1 MGAFLVPLALSAALT
16 WLDPASVRPG
26 QVGVCVTEW
35 SGGERR
41 EIPIEV
47 LGTLDAVAPDHR
59 VVLIRLTDKSMAG
72 TGVAAGMSGSPVYMD
87 GKLLGALAFGWEFAK
102 EPMAGVTP
110 FAAMHRVTP
119 EGAVPD
125 APPPTVEQL
134 TALAAGQLEPLAVLP
149 RLPTRDG
156 HGPQLVAVSGLPL
169 GGDFSNHLLA
179 AMGLHAVPSG
189 SGEVPA
195 GPPEAGDMMA
205 VLLIWGDATVAA
217 GGTVTAREGDRLWAF
232 GHPLFS
238 LGAVRMPLARA
249 HVLAVQ
255 DSYRTPFKLF
265 AVGKSFGA
273 LVADRPSGVFGLI
286 GENVAGT
293 PVTVRVHDATGTAT
307 WHFRVAEMPFLQPL
321 LVTYLTSASL
331 TARGAA
337 VGEAS
342 VRLALTA
349 RLADG
354 RTLTVQQA
362 VSGIDALAR
371 TAAFAGGVVGLLANS
386 PFPHPPVTAV
396 DATLE
401 REEVPRGETITEVVP
416 ARTSVSPGEELAIA
430 VRVQPYQGAP
440 REKRIVIRVPKS
452 ALPGR
457 LDLVV
462 ADGASWSEYRLHA
475 EGVEP
480 ANFAEQLAQVAGLE
494 SSTTLVVALEAR
506 ERGAAVPGAS
516 QPGLPPSWAM
526 TLAAGL
532 GTGTLDRLST
542 NVLAAEHL
550 PGVVPISGSARVSLT
565 VRQLPEVP

>member
-1 MGAFLVPLALSAALT
+1 MGPLLVPLALSAALT
-16 WLDPASVRPG
+16 WLDPATVRPG
-26 QVGVCVTEW
+26 QKGVCVTEW

-47 LGTLDAVAPDHR
+47 LGTLDAVAPDR
-59 VVLIRLTDKSMAG
+59 SAVLIRLTDQSLAG
-72 TGVAAGMSGSPVYMD
+72 TGVAAGMSGSPVYVD
-87 GKLLGALAFGWEFAK
+87 GKLLGALAFGWAFAK
-102 EPMAGVTP
+102 EPLAGVTP
-110 FAAMHRVTP
+110 FAVMRRVTP
-119 EGAVPD
+119 GGPTPE
-125 APPPTVEQL
+125 APAPTVAQL
-134 TALAAGQLEPLAVLP
+134 AALVAGQLEPLAVLP
-149 RLPTRDG
+149 RLPSRDG

-169 GGDFSNHLLA
+169 GGGFSSELLT
-179 AMGLHAVPSG
+179 AMGLHAIPSG
-189 SGEVPA
+189 GGDVPEGA
-195 GPPEAGDMMA
+195 PVAGDMMA

-217 GGTVTAREGDRLWAF
+217 GGTVTAREGDHLWAF

-238 LGAVRMPLARA
+238 LGEVRMPVARA
-249 HVLAVQ
+249 RVLAVQ
-255 DSYRTPFKLF
+255 DSYRNPLKLF

-273 LVADRPSGVFGLI
+273 LVADRPAGVIGVV
-286 GENVAGT
+286 GENVVGT
-293 PVTVRVHDATGTAT
+293 PVTVSVRDATGAAT

-331 TARGAA
+331 TARGAT

-354 RTLTVQQA
+354 RTVTVQQA
-362 VSGIDALAR
+362 ARGTDALAR
-371 TAAFAGGVVGLLANS
+371 VSAFAGGVVSLLANS

-396 DATLE
+396 DAILD
-401 REEVPRGETITEVVP
+401 REEVPRGDTITEVVP
-416 ARTSVSPGEELAIA
+416 ERTWVSPGEKLVVA
-430 VRVQPYQGAP
+430 VRFQPYHGAP
-440 REKRIVIRVPKS
+440 EEKRIVIQVPK
-452 ALPGR
+452 AVLPGR

-480 ANFAEQLAQVAGLE
+480 ANFADELAQVAELE

-506 ERGAAVPGAS
+506 ERGVAVPGAS
-516 QPGLPPSWAM
+516 QPGLPPSWVM
-526 TLAAGL
+526 TLATGL
-532 GTGTLDRLST
+532 GTRALDRLAT

-550 PGVVPISGSARVSLT
+550 PGVVPITGSERLSLT